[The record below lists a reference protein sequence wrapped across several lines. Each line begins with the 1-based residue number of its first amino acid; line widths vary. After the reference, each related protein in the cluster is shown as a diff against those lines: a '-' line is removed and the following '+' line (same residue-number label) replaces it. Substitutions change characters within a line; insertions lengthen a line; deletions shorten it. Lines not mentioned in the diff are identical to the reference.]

1 MQKKNLFFAFL
12 LMGSLALSACAKK
25 DSNFAARYA
34 KNRMGAT
41 VVDGVKT
48 QQAAEQAAAQGVE
61 ADIVGVKRYWTPEG
75 QPGPRVVMATI
86 LINNTEFPV
95 TSHHSGTEVVNGS
108 VTVNGYN
115 ISYEAM
121 CGDSSC
127 NPYYASMKV
136 YSNGRL
142 VIQEGVRIFFE
153 KNNQAQ
159 TDLYQWLP
167 AGQELPFMGSDVQ
180 DTRGMVGYLNQYG
193 ANSGSGI
200 IQ

>member
-1 MQKKNLFFAFL
+1 MQKSNFFFAL
-12 LMGSLALSACAKK
+12 LLLGSLALTACAKK
-25 DSNFAARYA
+25 DSEFAARYA

-48 QQAAEQAAAQGVE
+48 QQAAEQAAAQGLE

-95 TSHHSGTEVVNGS
+95 TSHHYGTEVVNGS

-121 CGDSSC
+121 CGDANC

-142 VIQEGVRIFFE
+142 VIQEGVRIYFE
-153 KNNQAQ
+153 RSSAAH
-159 TDLYQWLP
+159 TDLYQWLSP
-167 AGQELPFMGSDVQ
+167 GQELPFMGSDVQ
-180 DTRGMVGYLNQYG
+180 DARGMVGYLNQYG
-193 ANSGSGI
+193 ANSGSGV